1 VDEEAVRAYR
11 EVMVAD
17 PPVASSPLGAASE
30 DFVFGK
36 VWARPGLSRR
46 DRRFV
51 TLACVCAADAV
62 ASIDEQVYAALASGD
77 IPLEE
82 MLAFVLHF
90 AVYCGWPKGSQA
102 ELSIRVQ
109 AARLAAERGEE
120 LVYPALSSESL
131 GPTDHDER
139 LREGERCFVDINL
152 VPAPAPDSPYFH
164 AGILAFVFGHLWQRP
179 TLGRRERRLITV
191 ACVGVSDALYP
202 IHSHVGSAL
211 ASGDLTPAEMDE
223 VILQFSAYSGF
234 PKGRVLQQAATE
246 AWARITTEQPNRLTE
261 ERL

>member
-1 VDEEAVRAYR
+1 MTKQISAYR

-17 PPVASSPLGAASE
+17 PPVALSPLAAATE
-30 DFVFGK
+30 HFVFER

-77 IPLEE
+77 ISLEE
-82 MLAFVLHF
+82 MLEFVLHF
-90 AVYCGWPKGSQA
+90 AVYCGWPKGAQA
-102 ELSIRVQ
+102 EMSVRMQ

-120 LVYPALSSESL
+120 VVYPELPPESL

-139 LREGERCFVDINL
+139 LRDGERCFVDVNK

-179 TLGRRERRLITV
+179 DLGRRELAAHHRRLRR
-191 ACVGVSDALYP
+191 GVRRSLP
-202 IHSHVGSAL
+202 HPLPRRFGPGV
-211 ASGDLTPAEMDE
+211 
-223 VILQFSAYSGF
+223 
-234 PKGRVLQQAATE
+234 R
-246 AWARITTEQPNRLTE
+246 
-261 ERL
+261 

>member
-1 VDEEAVRAYR
+1 
-11 EVMVAD
+11 M
-17 PPVASSPLGAASE
+17 
-30 DFVFGK
+30 
-36 VWARPGLSRR
+36 
-46 DRRFV
+46 
-51 TLACVCAADAV
+51 
-62 ASIDEQVYAALASGD
+62 
-77 IPLEE
+77 
-82 MLAFVLHF
+82 
-90 AVYCGWPKGSQA
+90 
-102 ELSIRVQ
+102 Q